1 MPIDLLKAGLTQTFN
16 LQKCSICKAHKV
28 KSKARHACTED
39 RESSIQEHRVLQ
51 GKGSE
56 VRLMEGIFQMR
67 AIIELKSEQRESM
80 CSFPER
86 LRDERWSDRR
96 DESSVL
102 PMGEEPWRN
111 SSWAL
116 PIFAVV
122 LPLV

>member
-86 LRDERWSDRR
+86 LRDE
-96 DESSVL
+96 SSVL